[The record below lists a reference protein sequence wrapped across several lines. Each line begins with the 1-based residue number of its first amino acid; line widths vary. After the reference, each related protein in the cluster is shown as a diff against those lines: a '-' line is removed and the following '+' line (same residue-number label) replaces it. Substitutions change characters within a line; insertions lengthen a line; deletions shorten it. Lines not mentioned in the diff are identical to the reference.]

1 MGGNVMMQQAADT
14 RADMPV
20 FQAQRAKVE
29 AFVVLQQLPR
39 AFDDMLDRLTKT
51 AAGLRKGTV
60 GKDEAVRVL
69 AEIIRGDIPQLR
81 MKLMDDIQAALVR
94 MDEVNNSL
102 ANELVELQ
110 KRHGADSQ
118 DGRP

>member
-1 MGGNVMMQQAADT
+1 MMQNPVDT
-14 RADMPV
+14 RAEMPV

-39 AFDDMLDRLTKT
+39 SFDDMLDRLTKT

-60 GKDEAVRVL
+60 SKDEAVRAL

-94 MDEVNNSL
+94 MDQVNNSL
-102 ANELVELQ
+102 ANEIVDIQ
-110 KRHGADSQ
+110 RKHGLEMREGQ
-118 DGRP
+118 E